1 MARGNLITATR
12 YNQIQATVSSVLGI
26 GAADFGYGTSLESSQ
41 VATTQIITAEHINK
55 LRKDILAIF
64 VHQRGSNT
72 GFSSKNFNALS
83 DVNVINNTITILDH
97 EFATGQEVI
106 YNSLTFSNIPGLETG
121 KKYLIERI
129 DQNEFKL
136 FTVPTEDL
144 PISTEVNIQGTSTGV
159 HRFVTNLEKQIDE
172 FVGNAEYASYSNL
185 SSILLTNR
193 NIYTSQSL
201 LNNFTLEPNRI
212 ISTRNTPWGGSNQS
226 QSVFHEVRVQF
237 ASANAR
243 RHFFNTGSEI
253 RFSASLTN
261 FPGGPGQLKFNSWT
275 GMLSSM
281 GTISFKS
288 FETTNT
294 GSGTALLVGNFNLT
308 STFQP
313 VFTKSGSSFYDQ
325 NTYVIQA
332 RALDTRT
339 IIFLIEFNDLHTG
352 SGGGIYTTDEQVEGI
367 LTSRVS
373 QFRASGTSITNI
385 SKVIAPTPTYQNIR
399 NV

>member
-1 MARGNLITATR
+1 MATGDLITATR
-12 YNQIQATVSSVLGI
+12 YNQIQANVSSVLGI

-121 KKYLIERI
+121 KKYLIERM

-185 SSILLTNR
+185 SSIFLANR
-193 NIYTSQSL
+193 NQAS
-201 LNNFTLEPNRI
+201 LNNLTLEPNRI

-237 ASANAR
+237 ANANAR

-261 FPGGPGQLKFNSWT
+261 FPGGPGQLKFNNWT

-294 GSGTALLVGNFNLT
+294 GSGTALPVGNFNLT

-352 SGGGIYTTDEQVEGI
+352 SGGAGGIDEPVEGI

-385 SKVIAPTPTYQNIR
+385 SKVIAPTPAYQNIR